1 MRYVI
6 CTVLARCHVIEVKH
20 SNKKKTKNKHKD
32 LIMCWSLLFL
42 QKIKPCNTVSVR
54 FSPAEGAISSEN

>member
-20 SNKKKTKNKHKD
+20 SNKKNKKQTQGSNHV
-32 LIMCWSLLFL
+32 LES
-42 QKIKPCNTVSVR
+42 S
-54 FSPAEGAISSEN
+54 ISSKNQTLQHC

>member
-20 SNKKKTKNKHKD
+20 SNKKNKKQTQGSNHV
-32 LIMCWSLLFL
+32 LES
-42 QKIKPCNTVSVR
+42 S
-54 FSPAEGAISSEN
+54 ISSKNQKPATLLVLDSHQQREPFHQKS